1 MRMLVRGLAAL
12 TLTGGFV
19 WLAACGSS
27 TTGPTNV
34 SLKGN
39 YTLTE
44 FILGG
49 SNLSQVSSGT
59 LALTD
64 TAYAI
69 DLMFGDSSIIDSGS
83 YVATDSGTFSETSR
97 LNGVQL
103 TGTYT
108 NVNNLLT
115 VTATEGGIPVT
126 QAWQKQ

>member
-1 MRMLVRGLAAL
+1 MRMFVRGLAAL
-12 TLTGGFV
+12 AVTAGLV

-27 TTGPTNV
+27 TGPSNV
-34 SLKGN
+34 SLSGN
-39 YTLTE
+39 YTLTQ

-49 SNLSQVSSGT
+49 SALSQISSGT

-69 DLMFGDSSIIDSGS
+69 DLTFGDSSIIDSGS

-97 LNGVQL
+97 LKGVQL

-115 VTATEGGIPVT
+115 VTATEQGIPVT